1 MTGSGDGIRAPRALR
16 DEIERAADIVN
27 TDRRG
32 RRRPG
37 MGTITQYAYT
47 PHGMRTGIGKP
58 CRNVPEWCVYARRGC
73 IISEPAPLVVSCPAI
88 FCDTN
93 IDPVSAAIAI
103 GRPDLDEMH
112 SCARYTECLKCAGC
126 IGGVY
131 KGVYMLSIV
140 RRAHRRSSAL
150 AWIGENIMDQVCDM
164 INMDCRIG
172 FKMNHGMDPD
182 ACFWRH
188 ARKKDD

>member
-1 MTGSGDGIRAPRALR
+1 MTGSGDGIRPPRALS

-37 MGTITQYAYT
+37 MGTVTQYAYT
-47 PHGMRTGIGKP
+47 PHGMRAEIGAP

-73 IISEPAPLVVSCPAI
+73 ITSEPAPLAVSCPAI

-103 GRPDLDEMH
+103 GRPDLATARRR
-112 SCARYTECLKCAGC
+112 ARYTECMKCAGC
-126 IGGVY
+126 AGGVY

-150 AWIGENIMDQVCDM
+150 AWIGGNIMDQVCDM
-164 INMDCRIG
+164 INADYRLG
-172 FKMNHGMDPD
+172 FRMNHGMDPD

-188 ARKKDD
+188 ARKKED